1 MSMTVPTL
9 PQLLDRTDVVVA
21 GLALTALVLIW
32 LARRVRRIA
41 RSERP
46 DDALANLAMLI
57 GLGWSSEV
65 IWEITQN
72 QLHFPIGL
80 TLLLFFVLESLLLLA
95 MMRAKRHVREFG
107 WPGRFGTTAWIVAGS
122 MSTVAVFASH
132 SLAEAALRAAI
143 PLLVT
148 KQWWDGLVG
157 GTAKRPETA
166 SSWRWTPRRL
176 LLALG
181 AIEPGER
188 DVETVNRERVTQ
200 QMTRL
205 EFRRRHG
212 SPRQQER
219 AARKLARMSLTAD
232 DDMISVVR
240 QRVDRATWFEPTQHG
255 AVAATSQQSITV
267 GAAASARARRVRH
280 GKALR
285 KVHVAHPRPV
295 VVAAQKPR
303 EEERETQEIDNVV
316 RVIREAHPKLPLR
329 QLARL
334 AVTSEPTV
342 RRALRRTQ
350 NPAPPPTNGRV
361 PSLQGATK

>member
-1 MSMTVPTL
+1 MNVPNL
-9 PQLLDRTDVVVA
+9 SPLLERTDVVVA
-21 GLALTALVLIW
+21 GLALAALVLIW

-46 DDALANLAMLI
+46 DEALANLAMLI

-72 QLHFPIGL
+72 QLHFPVGL

-95 MMRAKRHVREFG
+95 MMRAKRHVRQFG

-157 GTAKRPETA
+157 GATKRPESA
-166 SSWRWTPRRL
+166 SSWRWTARRL

-212 SPRQQER
+212 SVRQQER
-219 AARKLARMSLTAD
+219 AARKLARISLTAD
-232 DDMISVVR
+232 DDMIAVVR
-240 QRVDRATWFEPTQHG
+240 QRVDRATWFEPTQHDAA
-255 AVAATSQQSITV
+255 AVTSQRSITA

-295 VVAAQKPR
+295 IVAAQAPDPDPR
-303 EEERETQEIDNVV
+303 STQEIDDAICVMKLTRPALSQRRIAHLLRTSDA
-316 RVIREAHPKLPLR
+316 RVA
-329 QLARL
+329 
-334 AVTSEPTV
+334 
-342 RRALRRTQ
+342 RALRRRQ
-350 NPAPPPTNGRV
+350 NPEPPPTNGRV
-361 PSLQGATK
+361 PHLEGAQ